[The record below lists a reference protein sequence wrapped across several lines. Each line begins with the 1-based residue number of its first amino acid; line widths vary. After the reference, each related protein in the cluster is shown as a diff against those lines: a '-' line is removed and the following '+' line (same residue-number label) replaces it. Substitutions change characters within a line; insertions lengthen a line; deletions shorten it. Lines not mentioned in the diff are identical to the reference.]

1 MTTLIDASE
10 LLTGAEAG
18 DQEPV
23 VVAARSIEKLVKEQ
37 LGEEA
42 SKQFERDFMSLK
54 KAENWVQLFSLML
67 KNEKVVF
74 ARLGAVV
81 ASGDEQAA
89 RMLERMAEGYLTV
102 VIFLLEKFE
111 TEESVTK
118 AVTEFCASIARRVE
132 EDPLCSK
139 VRLRALMIL
148 HNVFRPGTPFRT
160 SVLSVIDKFAAQ
172 SANLRPFLKAHSVL
186 RTEKTGEASSNHEA
200 SPEVAK
206 KIDALVALVNTHA
219 SKGAV
224 PLKDIS
230 SVSHQAIDTAARAIR
245 AGLINAEIDQVQQL
259 LVLNSGEVSP
269 KKVAAQPVDAAAFAA
284 LLQKLSH

>member
-54 KAENWVQLFSLML
+54 KSEDWVKLFSLML

-81 ASGDEQAA
+81 AAGDEQAA

-102 VIFLLEKFE
+102 VIFLLENFE
-111 TEESVTK
+111 TEETVAA
-118 AVTEFCASIARRVE
+118 AVTEFCSSIARHLD
-132 EDPLCSK
+132 EDPVCSK
-139 VRLRALMIL
+139 VRLRVLMIL
-148 HNVFRPGTPFRT
+148 HNVFRPGTHFRAN
-160 SVLSVIDKFAAQ
+160 VLAVIDKFAAQ
-172 SANLRPFLKAHSVL
+172 SVHLRPFLKAHSVL
-186 RTEKTGEASSNHEA
+186 RTETDKAHNNTET

-206 KIDALVALVNTHA
+206 KLDAIVAVVKKHGG
-219 SKGAV
+219 KGSI
-224 PLKDIS
+224 PFKEIS
-230 SVSHQAIDTAARAIR
+230 SDVHEAIEVAARAIR
-245 AGLINAEIDQVQQL
+245 AGLIAAEIDQVNQL
-259 LVLNSGEVSP
+259 LVLSIGEVSP
-269 KKVAAQPVDAAAFAA
+269 KKFAAEPVDATAFAT
-284 LLQKLSH
+284 LLQKLTH